1 MADKKRTAHTHLRWF
16 LFLAVFSIVVC
27 SCAESKNDSEQT
39 RETEALPAFDAT
51 PSASDGYTPVVS
63 SYKRRELVINP
74 DNLSTEDHIDL
85 YHTNGPLQELL
96 LDEEQLAEYLIFRN
110 TGERQPCGRWSF
122 AYHANDN
129 LYAWVHHFGLQKEVV
144 KDKLYSCR
152 WYYSDFDLDVIFDHD
167 ALYVDQFYREDRF
180 YQHHEVHKSKMRDMK
195 RTLINRFKDENPDG
209 YAAFVEKYI
218 TDRAFALQNTDYT
231 LADLLHAMQL
241 PREEAKAV
249 ADDEIGS
256 ARIDVDMLYD
266 RYDDLLA
273 MQEAEN
279 LYPVEIDML
288 CWGEVVED
296 PYAASPP
303 FIGYEN
309 LAPGEDPPPWPYK
322 RH

>member
-27 SCAESKNDSEQT
+27 SCAESKIDSEQT

-63 SYKRRELVINP
+63 SYKRRELVIDP
-74 DNLSTEDHIDL
+74 DNLSTADHIAV
-85 YHTNGPLQELL
+85 YHSNGPLQELL
-96 LDEEQLAEYLIFRN
+96 LDEEQLAEYFVFRN
-110 TGERQPCGRWSF
+110 TGERQPCGRWGY

-144 KDKLYSCR
+144 KDKLYSSR
-152 WYYSDFDLDVIFDHD
+152 WYYYFFDLDVIFDHD
-167 ALYVDQFYREDRF
+167 ALYVDQFYREDRY
-180 YQHHEVHKSKMRDMK
+180 YQHYEVHKTKMCDMK
-195 RTLINRFKDENPDG
+195 GTLINRFKDENPDD

-218 TDRAFALQNTDYT
+218 TDRALGLRLTDYT

-249 ADDEIGS
+249 ADNEVGY

-296 PYAASPP
+296 PDAASPS

>member
-1 MADKKRTAHTHLRWF
+1 MKRYLIASICIAAVS
-16 LFLAVFSIVVC
+16 LFLLC
-27 SCAESKNDSEQT
+27 SCSRTPVVTDFPPPETVADAET
-39 RETEALPAFDAT
+39 T
-51 PSASDGYTPVVS
+51 PSASEGYTPVVS
-63 SYKRRELVINP
+63 SYKRRELVIDP
-74 DNLSTEDHIDL
+74 DNLSTEDHIDI

-110 TGERQPCGRWSF
+110 TGESQPCGRWSY

-129 LYAWVHHFGLQKEVV
+129 LYAWVHHFGLQKEAV
-144 KDKLYSCR
+144 KDKLYSCQ
-152 WYYSDFDLDVIFDHD
+152 WYYSYFDLDVIFDHD
-167 ALYVDQFYREDRF
+167 ALYVDQFYREDRY
-180 YQHHEVHKSKMRDMK
+180 YQHCEVHKTKMRDMK
-195 RTLINRFKDENPDG
+195 GTLINRFKDENPDG

-218 TDRAFALQNTDYT
+218 TDRAFGLQNSDFT

-249 ADDEIGS
+249 ADSEVGT
-256 ARIDVDMLYD
+256 AHIDVDMLYD